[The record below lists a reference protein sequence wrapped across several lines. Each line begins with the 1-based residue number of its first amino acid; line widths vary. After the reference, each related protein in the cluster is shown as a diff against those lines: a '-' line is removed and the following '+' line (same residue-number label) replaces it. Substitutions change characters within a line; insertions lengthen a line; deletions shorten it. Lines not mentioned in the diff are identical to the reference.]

1 VCDELA
7 FFRSSENLS
16 TDTEMLRA
24 LRPCL
29 ATTGGKL
36 IVLSSPYGQTGT
48 VWNLYRKHFGRDD
61 SQTLI
66 WQASAPEMNPTL
78 PADYLQR
85 MADDDPAAYRSEVL
99 GEFRQG
105 ISTFFDPEALEL
117 CMISNRREMLPRE
130 GVRYRAHVDPSGG
143 GKDAFAL
150 AIAHRDHERV
160 IVDVVRAWHSK
171 NPEGTVAEA
180 ADLLRRYRVSAVRGD
195 RYSAEW
201 SREAFRKR
209 GIAYEWSELDKSA
222 LFLELL
228 PIVNSG
234 AIELLDDDQLLR
246 ELRGLERRRGS
257 SGRDRVDHRPGEHD
271 DRANVVAGVAH
282 AVGVQKRSTVGF
294 GWWPHD
300 EREDRA

>member
-1 VCDELA
+1 VVSD
-7 FFRSSENLS
+7 
-16 TDTEMLRA
+16 
-24 LRPCL
+24 
-29 ATTGGKL
+29 
-36 IVLSSPYGQTGT
+36 
-48 VWNLYRKHFGRDD
+48 
-61 SQTLI
+61 
-66 WQASAPEMNPTL
+66 
-78 PADYLQR
+78 
-85 MADDDPAAYRSEVL
+85 
-99 GEFRQG
+99 
-105 ISTFFDPEALEL
+105 
-117 CMISNRREMLPRE
+117 RRELLPQD

-150 AIAHRDHERV
+150 AIGHRDHSRV

-180 ADLLRRYRVSAVRGD
+180 ADLLRRYGVSSVRGD

-234 AIELLDDDQLLR
+234 TIELLDDDQLLR

-282 AVGVQKRSTVGF
+282 AVSVQRHPRPSFRLLISKLLGGALYQGEAQLVFR
-294 GWWPHD
+294 PPPRQRRHD
-300 EREDRA
+300 LL